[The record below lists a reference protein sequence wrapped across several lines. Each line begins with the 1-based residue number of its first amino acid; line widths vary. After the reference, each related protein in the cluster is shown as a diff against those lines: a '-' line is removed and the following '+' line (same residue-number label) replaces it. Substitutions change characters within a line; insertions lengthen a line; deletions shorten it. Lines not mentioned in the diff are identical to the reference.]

1 MAAITDEDRRSFVTS
16 NASSDLQYVLQESD
30 VSLRNQYEICQRY
43 RNLKVFAA
51 MADAKA
57 ELRQALKDD
66 FRIDHAADVA
76 SHAEVARII
85 TAWEMAREL
94 ASKEQELRAESKV
107 LGMPR
112 ILQHS
117 ERQAMLKAVE
127 TVLGKLQESEVPS
140 NEYLALKVEECE
152 SNEPQASTLDEVTSK
167 HDTST
172 QSLQSSL
179 DAAGHVRITK
189 TKTKGKLPESSED
202 LRRLLKIEAITW
214 LCMTAKFKQKAWLAG
229 LELQHWLRY
238 TDYVLGDRVFGLRV
252 PVDGNQQL
260 VRPAWTIVLNYE
272 HRMRRE
278 AFKLVNS
285 GQCSLSTALEQVV
298 KDADLKESYFTT
310 PIALTAQ
317 HSNKWRRTDFK
328 GDGKG
333 KDGKGKDGKGKGK
346 GKKGDKSYNGQSLTT
361 HTPDGREICFA
372 YNAQG
377 CRGNCGRVH
386 CCRVKG
392 CHRNHSAREHQKYS
406 KKEDKQETTE

>member
-1 MAAITDEDRRSFVTS
+1 
-16 NASSDLQYVLQESD
+16 
-30 VSLRNQYEICQRY
+30 
-43 RNLKVFAA
+43 
-51 MADAKA
+51 
-57 ELRQALKDD
+57 
-66 FRIDHAADVA
+66 
-76 SHAEVARII
+76 
-85 TAWEMAREL
+85 
-94 ASKEQELRAESKV
+94 
-107 LGMPR
+107 
-112 ILQHS
+112 
-117 ERQAMLKAVE
+117 
-127 TVLGKLQESEVPS
+127 
-140 NEYLALKVEECE
+140 
-152 SNEPQASTLDEVTSK
+152 
-167 HDTST
+167 
-172 QSLQSSL
+172 
-179 DAAGHVRITK
+179 
-189 TKTKGKLPESSED
+189 
-202 LRRLLKIEAITW
+202 
-214 LCMTAKFKQKAWLAG
+214 MTAKFKQKAWLAG

-346 GKKGDKSYNGQSLTT
+346 GKKGDKSYNGQTLTT

-392 CHRNHSAREHQKYS
+392 RHRNHSAREHQKYS
-406 KKEDKQETTE
+406 KKEDKRDETTE